1 MDRLGRRHDLPFPR
15 WPADALPSAR
25 RAGLARGL
33 GAAHRRRGLAV
44 GRHVP
49 RRPAAAARRPL
60 RALHHRPRPAEQ
72 HHLPDPRGPVA
83 ATVDRLAPR
92 HLPRQQGVARC
103 RRREP
108 ARRRQLRPI
117 GRPARARVHRQ
128 LSTRRRHEPRRP
140 VVVRDAQGP
149 RVDRSA
155 RGRRGPAATRR
166 DPRRAAARPAPR
178 GVAEFSPGPSPGPN
192 SGRSPRGRC
201 RFRQV
206 RTASSSAT
214 PA

>member
-15 WPADALPSAR
+15 RPADALPSAR
-25 RAGLARGL
+25 RADLARGL

-72 HHLPDPRGPVA
+72 HHLPDPRGPA
-83 ATVDRLAPR
+83 SATVDRLAPR

-108 ARRRQLRPI
+108 ARRRQLRPTYRLPALECTGNYQPAAATSRD
-117 GRPARARVHRQ
+117 GR
-128 LSTRRRHEPRRP
+128 LYC
-140 VVVRDAQGP
+140 DAQGP

-178 GVAEFSPGPSPGPN
+178 GVAPQPGPSLGRT
-192 SGRSPRGRC
+192 SRSPRGRC